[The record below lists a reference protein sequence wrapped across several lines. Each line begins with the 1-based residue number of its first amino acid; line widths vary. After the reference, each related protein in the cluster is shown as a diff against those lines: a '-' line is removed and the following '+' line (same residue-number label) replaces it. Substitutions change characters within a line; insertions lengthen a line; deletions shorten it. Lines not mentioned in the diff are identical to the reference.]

1 MGKYFQLVL
10 AILLVSASA
19 SANAMTSYLVKE
31 WTRNGDQMCQYDD
44 GTVLNVGARICPQSR
59 NSEPSNSPRE
69 SAPVLKRYLEAE
81 WSQNGDQMC
90 RYDDGTVLNMGI
102 RVCPLSLTR

>member
-1 MGKYFQLVL
+1 MGNYSRLIL
-10 AILLVSASA
+10 AAFLFLTSSY
-19 SANAMTSYLVKE
+19 ANSMTYYLVKE

-44 GTVLNVGARICPQSR
+44 GTVLNVGAKFCPQSR
-59 NSEPSNSPRE
+59 KSGASNDPRQ
-69 SAPVLKRYLEAE
+69 SASVLKKYLEAE

-102 RVCPLSLTR
+102 RLCPTSIAR